1 MDRLEHNDPRT
12 LGPYRVLGRLSEGGM
27 GQVYVGIDPAGRRAA
42 LKVVHSELAADP
54 GFRERFRREVRMAAT
69 APPWF
74 TAPVLAADPDAERPW
89 LATAFVDGP
98 SLQARVQDHGPLP
111 PPQLAAVA
119 GRLADGL
126 AALHGIGL
134 VHRDLKP
141 SNIMLAPE
149 GARLIDFGIARAAD
163 STSLTRTG
171 HLLGTPSFMSP
182 EQATG
187 SRTIGPP
194 SDVFSLGVVMF
205 YAATGESPFT
215 AETPAGTLYKI
226 ANHEPDRS
234 AVPPPLRDVVGA
246 CLTKDASTRP
256 TAAEVAGALR
266 NGTRLRA
273 APTVYAPPTATKVGM
288 PLPLPQ
294 NQGPAPTRT
303 ENPAAPAGAPRRRG
317 RWIAAAAAVL
327 VVALG
332 AVLLLRPELLSGSSA
347 GPADI
352 GSDSAPVDAAAD
364 PRFGSPA
371 RFKTPSG
378 NIACQM
384 STTEVRC
391 DVLTQSWD
399 VPPTPASCRGT
410 WAQGTVLAAGRPGE
424 LSCVADSLAAPELGV
439 LEYGEAVQLAGVVCV
454 SRQTGVRCESR
465 TTLHG
470 FSISKAA
477 FELF

>member
-27 GQVYVGIDPAGRRAA
+27 GQVYVGVDPAGRRAA
-42 LKVVHSELAADP
+42 LKVVHAELAADP

-111 PPQLAAVA
+111 PQHLAAVA

-126 AALHGIGL
+126 AALHGTGL

-187 SRTIGPP
+187 SRDIGPP
-194 SDVFSLGVVMF
+194 SDVFSLGVVML

-215 AETPAGTLYKI
+215 AATPAGTLYKI

-234 AVPPPLRDVVGA
+234 ALPPQLRDVVGA
-246 CLTKDASTRP
+246 CLAKDASVRP
-256 TAAEVAGALR
+256 SAAEVAGALR
-266 NGTRLRA
+266 NGSRLRA
-273 APTVYAPPTATKVGM
+273 APTVHAGST
-288 PLPLPQ
+288 
-294 NQGPAPTRT
+294 GPAPTKVGIPVPLART
-303 ENPAAPAGAPRRRG
+303 QTRAQPVPAAAPAPRRRG

-327 VVALG
+327 VVAFG
-332 AVLLLRPELLSGSSA
+332 ALLVLRPELLTGSGA
-347 GPADI
+347 GPSDI
-352 GSDSAPVDAAAD
+352 GSDSAPVDAAVD
-364 PRFGSPA
+364 PRFGNPA
-371 RFKTPSG
+371 RFMTPSG
-378 NIACQM
+378 NIACRM
-384 STTEVRC
+384 SATEVRC
-391 DVLTQSWD
+391 DLLAQTWD
-399 VPPTPASCRGT
+399 VPPPPPTCRGT
-410 WAQGTVLAAGRPGE
+410 WAQGTVLATGRAGE
-424 LSCVADSLAAPELGV
+424 LSCVADSVAAPDLAVLG
-439 LEYGEAVQLAGVVCV
+439 YGEAVQLAGVVCV

-465 TTLHG
+465 ATLHG
-470 FSISKAA
+470 FSISKSD